1 MLSQLP
7 LELVDAIADL
17 LPQRS
22 VRSLSLV
29 STTLY
34 AALFPRLHR
43 AITFRAS
50 NEWALNILDVGLFLG
65 DCPDYR
71 AGEILHYTRQL
82 TVKAPIRIARFHRCV
97 YNSNFFP
104 PAMSPRGLTL
114 GSPHE
119 PTAHKGFLESLS
131 SQIHQV
137 FPRLDPRILH
147 SFQWHIG
154 TCIPANVLDAQGY
167 FVHHQKQIRCLS
179 LITDGTCPHAGQHL
193 EGLSCFTALSE
204 LEWEGVHHPSEVSA
218 LRGCLQ
224 QNSRHLKALSIG
236 FLSAENPPGRCGY
249 ADIVDLFPSSFRDDR
264 TRPDLDGY
272 SLLTSLTLSRV
283 SFPSVLLP
291 GVQQSPFR
299 ALQALTLRDCPNE
312 LHFLRLLARSS
323 RPVSLR
329 HFEISSDYL
338 RESGERLALAIS
350 VPEDL

>member
-17 LPQRS
+17 VCIVGTLLSSEMLLTMRQLPQRS

-29 STTLY
+29 STILY

-104 PAMSPRGLTL
+104 PATSPRGLTL

-119 PTAHKGFLESLS
+119 PTAHSGFLESLS

-137 FPRLDPRILH
+137 FPRLEPGILH
-147 SFQWHIG
+147 SFQY
-154 TCIPANVLDAQGY
+154 VLG
-167 FVHHQKQIRCLS
+167 HCLKEPQ
-179 LITDGTCPHAGQHL
+179 L
-193 EGLSCFTALSE
+193 
-204 LEWEGVHHPSEVSA
+204 
-218 LRGCLQ
+218 
-224 QNSRHLKALSIG
+224 
-236 FLSAENPPGRCGY
+236 
-249 ADIVDLFPSSFRDDR
+249 
-264 TRPDLDGY
+264 TRLDGI
-272 SLLTSLTLSRV
+272 SGPASPRTSWMLKDAWCTTRNR
-283 SFPSVLLP
+283 SV
-291 GVQQSPFR
+291 
-299 ALQALTLRDCPNE
+299 
-312 LHFLRLLARSS
+312 
-323 RPVSLR
+323 VSL
-329 HFEISSDYL
+329 
-338 RESGERLALAIS
+338 
-350 VPEDL
+350 

>member
-1 MLSQLP
+1 MLGRLP

-65 DCPDYR
+65 DSPDYR
-71 AGEILHYTRQL
+71 AAEILHYTRQL

-104 PAMSPRGLTL
+104 PATSPRGLPL

-119 PTAHKGFLESLS
+119 PTAHSGFLESLS

-137 FPRLDPRILH
+137 FPRLEPGILH

-167 FVHHQKQIRCLS
+167 FVHHQKQIHRLS

-204 LEWEGVHHPSEVSA
+204 LEWEGIQHPSEVSA
-218 LRGCLQ
+218 LQGCLQ

-236 FLSAENPPGRCGY
+236 FLSAENPPSRCGY
-249 ADIVDLFPSSFRDDR
+249 ADIMDLFSPSLGNGR
-264 TRPDLDGY
+264 TQPNQDGY
-272 SLLTSLTLSRV
+272 PILTLLTLSHV
-283 SFPSVLLP
+283 SFPSALLP
-291 GVQQSPFR
+291 SVQQSPFR
-299 ALQALTLRDCPNE
+299 TLQALTLRDYPNK
-312 LHFLRLLARSS
+312 LHFLQLLARSN
-323 RPVSLR
+323 RPISL
-329 HFEISSDYL
+329 
-338 RESGERLALAIS
+338 
-350 VPEDL
+350 